1 MSMIEQRLDELGL
14 ELPAIGPYDGAFLPG
29 VIVGEVVYL
38 SAQAWN
44 DNGKAVVQGPV
55 GDTVGI
61 ETAGEAARRCTLNA
75 LSAAKMLLGSLDEV
89 EQIIRLTGYV
99 QSAPGFDKQSTVLND
114 ASRMLVEI
122 FGDKGRHTRTS
133 VGVAGLTGN
142 ASVLIELTL
151 QKKR

>member
-1 MSMIEQRLDELGL
+1 MSSIEKRMAELGL
-14 ELPAIGPYDGAFLPG
+14 ELPEIGPYDGAFLPG

-38 SAQAWN
+38 SSQAWSEG
-44 DNGKAVVQGPV
+44 GKAVVQGPV
-55 GDTVGI
+55 GDTVDI
-61 ETAGEAARRCTLNA
+61 ETAGKAARRCTLNA
-75 LSAAKMLLGSLDEV
+75 LSAAKMMLGSLDDI
-89 EQIIRLTGYV
+89 EQVIRLTGYV

-114 ASRMLVEI
+114 ASKMLVDI
-122 FGDKGRHTRTS
+122 FGEKGRHTRTS